1 MASFFCSTKFFF
13 LLFLIS
19 AIPIAIIVSL
29 ESTTPTTNYYQ
40 FHSTGWF
47 RESSK
52 WDDVNNRFI
61 VSFTDSGG
69 LGVVNVPKDHKS
81 SDILEEVLVVGK
93 DDLYGN
99 GTCGV
104 FIDRPRNRAV
114 VAIADVFGNKYSAV
128 AAYDLT
134 SWERLFYTQ
143 LSVPGGGK
151 SFADDVTVDAEG
163 NAYVTDAKGT
173 QIWKVSV
180 DGQLLTTIKSPLFHA
195 KEWYNDIIT
204 LNGIVYHPNGY
215 IIVAHTI
222 TGKLF
227 KVEINNDNKVTEV
240 KLEGKLKIADGLELL
255 SPTKLVVAGANG
267 VKLVESNDD
276 WITASLIGRSPVL
289 THRVATAAMVKDG
302 KVYINH
308 ALGMGFPKKKH
319 VFVEAAFS

>member
-61 VSFTDSGG
+61 VSFTDTGG
-69 LGVVNVPKDHKS
+69 LGVVNVPKGHKS
-81 SDILEEVLVVGK
+81 EDVLEETCRGSAPEKHAGLMLYNIKMKGWLLYHPCILETKSNLICEL
-93 DDLYGN
+93 D
-99 GTCGV
+99 T
-104 FIDRPRNRAV
+104 
-114 VAIADVFGNKYSAV
+114 
-128 AAYDLT
+128 
-134 SWERLFYTQ
+134 
-143 LSVPGGGK
+143 GGGK

-180 DGQLLTTIKSPLFHA
+180 DGQLLSTIKSPLFHA